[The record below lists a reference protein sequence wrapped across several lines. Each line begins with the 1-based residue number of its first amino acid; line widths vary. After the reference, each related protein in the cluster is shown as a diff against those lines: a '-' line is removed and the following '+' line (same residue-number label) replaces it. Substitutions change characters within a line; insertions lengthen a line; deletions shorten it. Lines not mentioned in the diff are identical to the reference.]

1 MVGIYKIENKINN
14 KCYIGQSVN
23 IHKRWTK
30 HKNTFNN
37 PKYKQYNYPL
47 YRAMRKYGIDN
58 FDFEII
64 ECCSKEDLSKRE
76 SFWMKYYHSCDKH
89 FGYNQTIDTQQHTHY
104 TKLDDNRLQNIFY
117 LLLFSKMPLKEIARI
132 NNVSIITIKDINQ
145 GHSWERPTYIYPL
158 RKTKNFVLKNYCVD
172 CGIKINRRSTRCSKC
187 KDEYRKIKIDITR
200 EEFKTII
207 RNYSFTDI
215 AEMYEVSR
223 PTIKR
228 RCKEYNLPY
237 LKTEINSYS
246 NEEWE
251 KI

>member
-76 SFWMKYYHSCDKH
+76 SFWMKYYHSCDNH

-145 GHSWERPTYIYPL
+145 GHSWQRPTYTYPL
-158 RKTKNFVLKNYCVD
+158 RKTKNFALKNYCID
-172 CGIKINRRSTRCSKC
+172 CGK
-187 KDEYRKIKIDITR
+187 EVYRKSKRCLKCQAKHRD
-200 EEFKTII
+200 FKPKTEKENLKDLI
-207 RNYSFTDI
+207 RNNSFSDI
-215 AEMYEVSR
+215 GRMFNVS
-223 PTIKR
+223 PTTIR
-228 RCKEYNLPY
+228 RWCKKYNLPY
-237 LKTEINSYS
+237 TKAEINLYS
-246 NEEWE
+246 STEWE
-251 KI
+251 KF